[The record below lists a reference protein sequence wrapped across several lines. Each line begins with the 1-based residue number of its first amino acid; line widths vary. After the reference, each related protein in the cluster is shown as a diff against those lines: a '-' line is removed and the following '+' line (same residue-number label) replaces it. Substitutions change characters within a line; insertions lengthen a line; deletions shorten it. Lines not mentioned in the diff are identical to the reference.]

1 MHAIVEAEC
10 FMVNMLEI
18 INSGTRRMNAG
29 RVDQSKTV
37 NPSSRIAFGNV
48 SRNTLG
54 ILFVKA
60 AVRNV

>member
-29 RVDQSKTV
+29 HVDQSKTV

-48 SRNTLG
+48 SGN
-54 ILFVKA
+54 KA
-60 AVRNV
+60 AVRNVFG